1 MSSKITKNIE
11 KTKKEIAETMT
22 TADMAAFDAPA
33 LRIKRVNDFNPWGTA
48 QNTMPNLKKSIKESI
63 ELDVIRD
70 GRNIIVGNK
79 NNWHAILTTDDVYDI
94 ENLKDNETYNFE
106 DEQGINWEITYTGED
121 YHIQS
126 LTRGREGYRGKFYLE
141 DIDNYEP
148 KEEYNEDE
156 IENDFYNREQ
166 GLIESVLTDDNVA
179 VDEGYEAAMKG
190 KFLSDCPYPVGSEER
205 SDWIDGYDSYADAG
219 RGNYPSYAED
229 IGIALH
235 ENYGGGVGDILELG
249 WEIWYHAEELSSFT
263 GIGESRGQLLKNV
276 AHLLLDTKLGMTFWQ
291 IVKKLKNFNIEAF
304 KLFLRAIKIIVF
316 SSSLEIANQR
326 LNQMGLGVMTPAIE
340 KVTSIPQQRVNNAVM
355 YNEAKNNKME
365 NNWLNEVR
373 KSKMLLEGS
382 YDDFLD
388 NYGMEL
394 NKALKKLR
402 HLNKKI
408 TNIINTGNIDEEK
421 LFKRVRQIYDKQVS
435 DFVYRAIFT
444 AEFYYTTNDLVKVAI
459 ENQDRN
465 GTEPQ
470 ELINAINDVWIA
482 SQSMKELQ
490 ESFNIYNTKF
500 VLKEHN
506 LLTKPK
512 EDKEFKFI
520 LETNAHGSQLL
531 KIDQKKFIQFI
542 KENCDIEKHIK
553 NGIFEYKSYVS
564 SRTITFLNTIL
575 NEYLNT
581 IKEKLRESKDPSWLY
596 DFISKYQND
605 PVEQIQSIIMQ
616 EINCT
621 QDEAKRLI
629 MAWALGRSDFE
640 KKYNT
645 LVNKGQVQEQVKKKV
660 TEGFRTKD
668 FTDWIEN
675 VKAKGIKYQLKTD
688 KKTGITK
695 VYDENEKEFG
705 EWDSDN
711 LFGKIR

>member
-1 MSSKITKNIE
+1 MSNKVTKNIE

-48 QNTMPNLKKSIKESI
+48 QNTK
-63 ELDVIRD
+63 
-70 GRNIIVGNK
+70 
-79 NNWHAILTTDDVYDI
+79 
-94 ENLKDNETYNFE
+94 ENLKENHNHGLILKSNNLDKVCQILDKTDFYYEDGDGTYIILPEDEENYDALEKEIEAKILSIDRNLNFSFEGIWEDENGSNDEQIYNDQQEEEETY
-106 DEQGINWEITYTGED
+106 Y
-121 YHIQS
+121 
-126 LTRGREGYRGKFYLE
+126 
-141 DIDNYEP
+141 
-148 KEEYNEDE
+148 
-156 IENDFYNREQ
+156 REQ
-166 GLIESVLTDDNVA
+166 GLIESVLIDDNVA
-179 VDEGYEAAMKG
+179 VDEGHEAAKQG

-219 RGNYPSYAED
+219 RGKYPSYAEE

-276 AHLLLDTKLGMTFWQ
+276 AHLLLDTKPGMTFWQ
-291 IVKKLKNFNIEAF
+291 IVKKLKNFNMEAF

-408 TNIINTGNIDEEK
+408 TSIINTGNIAEEK

-435 DFVYRAIFT
+435 DFVYKAIFS

-490 ESFNIYNTKF
+490 ESFNIYNDKF

-542 KENCDIEKHIK
+542 KENCDIEKHTK

-581 IKEKLRESKDPSWLY
+581 IKKQLREGKDPEWLY
-596 DFISKYQND
+596 NFISKYQND

-640 KKYNT
+640 KKYSA

-668 FTDWIEN
+668 FTEWIEN
-675 VKAKGIKYQLKTD
+675 VKSKGIKYQLKTD
-688 KKTGITK
+688 KKTGTTK

-711 LFGKIR
+711 LFGKVR